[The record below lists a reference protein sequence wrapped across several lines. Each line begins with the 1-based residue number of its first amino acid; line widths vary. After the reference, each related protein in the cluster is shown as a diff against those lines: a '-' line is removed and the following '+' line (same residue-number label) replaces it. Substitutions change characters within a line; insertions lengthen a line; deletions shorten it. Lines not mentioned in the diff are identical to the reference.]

1 MHIWTDTPIEEI
13 WNQLRYL
20 TSQANVLNLLTGNIT
35 SGRKTTW
42 SLSPRLENQA
52 NEIVSCIRQA
62 DEYFQ
67 AARAVG
73 LATKPLLLF
82 YGGQA
87 LSKAA
92 ILANDSSISLA
103 DIKYHGLSTRPSTPS
118 LQNYSSSPKIW
129 QLEIEY
135 ATVNNGVFSELTR
148 IANDTT
154 PSQGSILYLREL
166 FRIIPDIAVLYN
178 RHYQESSNCYH
189 LYDGPT
195 IGDDGF
201 FRIFFDSE
209 NDDEILKI
217 FPEFLSGYK
226 SEQKH
231 GRAGFRSINP
241 VLEEPV
247 FGFVTEGTFAG
258 NYYVRPH
265 SSGIY
270 KSPTV
275 LYATMFILSN
285 VVRYKPAFWL
295 DNLAG
300 KNSGTFSLAEAVT
313 VLFARRFPKDI
324 LEHIWHEKFTFGTPG
339 FW

>member
-1 MHIWTDTPIEEI
+1 MHIWTDTPLEEI

-20 TSQANVLNLLTGNIT
+20 TSQANVLNLLTGNIA
-35 SGRKTTW
+35 SGRKTAW
-42 SLSPRLENQA
+42 PLSQQLENQA

-67 AARAVG
+67 ASRAVG

-82 YGGQA
+82 YGGQVLA
-87 LSKAA
+87 KAA

-103 DIKYHGLSTRPSTPS
+103 DIKYHGLSTRPNTPS
-118 LQNYSSSPKIW
+118 LENNRSSPQTW
-129 QLEIEY
+129 RLELEY
-135 ATVNNGVFSELTR
+135 AIVNSGVFFELTR
-148 IANDTT
+148 VANDAV
-154 PSQGSILYLREL
+154 PPQGSILYLKEL

-178 RHYQESSNCYH
+178 RHYQESSHCYY

-195 IGDDGF
+195 IDNNGF
-201 FRIFFDSE
+201 FRIFFDTK
-209 NDDEILKI
+209 NDDEILKV
-217 FPEFLSGYK
+217 FPEFLSGYE
-226 SEQKH
+226 SEQMH
-231 GRAGFRSINP
+231 SRSGFKSTNP
-241 VLEEPV
+241 ILKEPD
-247 FGFVTEGTFAG
+247 FGFLTEGTFAG

-265 SSGIY
+265 SSGIH

-275 LYATMFILSN
+275 LYATMYILSN

-295 DNLAG
+295 DNLSG
-300 KNSGTFSLAEAVT
+300 KNSGTFSLAEAIT

-339 FW
+339 YW